1 MNTINITPYHEGYTH
16 TALGDFEETLQGSM
30 LVYSMRHLVSAGITS
45 RESFGTA
52 LGRAKQVCSYAGIDT
67 AYHFRQVYVYD
78 AEAASIDT
86 DWWMS
91 RQGFKLIIMQY
102 PHINERLARW
112 LWELSD
118 IDTGK

>member
-1 MNTINITPYHEGYTH
+1 MNTINIIPYHEEH
-16 TALGDFEETLQGSM
+16 IHAVLADFEEMVQGSM

-45 RESFGTA
+45 RENFKMA
-52 LGRAKQVCSYAGIDT
+52 LAKAMQVCNYAGINT
-67 AYHFRQVYVYD
+67 AYHFRQVYVFD
-78 AEAASIDT
+78 AEADSLDT

-91 RQGFKLIIMQY
+91 KQGFKLIIMQY

-118 IDTGK
+118 IERGK